1 MLALMLLVQLHADR
15 SISSRARRSFL
26 LVLVCAALT
35 LAADPAP
42 LLVKLN
48 AIAQSELDNRAQA
61 IAGIHNVAA
70 AEQRKTE
77 VRARILQ
84 LLGGLPDYHGP
95 LNPKV
100 TRVIE
105 RDGYWIENLMFE
117 SLRDYYVTANL
128 YRPKA
133 PGRHPAVLFSMGH
146 WDGGKTAAQ
155 LIGANL
161 ALKGFVAL
169 AFDPVGQGERQQAYD
184 ARLGHSL
191 IGGPTDQH
199 FLNGA
204 QAVLLGQ
211 SVARYFIWDG
221 MRAIDYLVSRPE
233 VDPERI
239 GASGCSGGGTQATYI
254 AALDPRVKAA
264 APACYMNS
272 FRTLYQGSI
281 GDSEQSLPGFLSAGL
296 DQTDYVELFA
306 PKPWLILSTR
316 EDFFTLEGARQVFD
330 EAKSWY
336 ELYGAADHIK
346 WVVGPGE
353 HGIPR
358 PLREAMYEWMIR
370 WLADGKGDAR
380 EQPVDPLPDHDLL
393 VTGNAQVGG
402 RDLYQ
407 IIAAEPRQN
416 GTQEELRTYLT
427 GLMSRNQPL
436 VQATAMLPST
446 AGATRRP
453 TVVLVQ
459 RTLEVGSDAR
469 KLVEQGNVVILVA
482 PQGAG
487 DGECCSFTGNWLD
500 NTRAWLVGRNLP
512 AMHAAEINQAVEI
525 ALQRPDVDPQRI
537 SARATGVAGIW
548 LLLAAAVNSSIGRV
562 VLDRTPHSLRAAI
575 ESPVHQSL
583 HDAVIPGF
591 ALKWDLQDIRK
602 LTLPREVV
610 WKNPTDW
617 TGNVVKVQGAFEYTS
632 SDSNWDR

>member
-1 MLALMLLVQLHADR
+1 MLALMPLARLYAGQ
-15 SISSRARRSFL
+15 SISSRATRSFL
-26 LVLVCAALT
+26 LVLLCAALT

-48 AIAQSELDNRAQA
+48 AIAQSELDARALT
-61 IAGIHNVAA
+61 IAGIQNAAA

-105 RDGYWIENLMFE
+105 RDGYVIENLMFE
-117 SLRDYYVTANL
+117 SLPDYYVTANL
-128 YRPKA
+128 YHPKA
-133 PGRHPAVLFSMGH
+133 PGRHPAVLFSLGH
-146 WDGGKTAAQ
+146 WDGGKAAAQ

-169 AFDPVGQGERQQAYD
+169 AYDPVGQGERQQAYD
-184 ARLGHSL
+184 ARLGRSL

-221 MRAIDYLVSRPE
+221 MRAIDYLVSRPD
-233 VDPERI
+233 VDSERI

-254 AALDPRVKAA
+254 AALDPRVKAP

-306 PKPWLILSTR
+306 PKPWLILST
-316 EDFFTLEGARQVFD
+316 EQDFFTPAGARQVYE
-330 EAKSWY
+330 EAKHWY
-336 ELYGAADHIK
+336 ELYGAEDRIK

-353 HGIPR
+353 HGTPR
-358 PLREAMYEWMIR
+358 PVREAMYEWMIR
-370 WLADGKGDAR
+370 WLQDGKGEAR
-380 EQPVDPLPDHDLL
+380 EQVVSPLPDHDLL
-393 VTGNAQVGG
+393 VTEHAQVGG

-407 IIAAEPRQN
+407 ILAAEPRASGN
-416 GTQEELRTYLT
+416 RKELRRFLVR
-427 GLMSRNQPL
+427 LMAANPPL
-436 VQATAMLPST
+436 VQAAAVLPST
-446 AGATRRP
+446 AGATRKP
-453 TVVLVQ
+453 AVVLVQ
-459 RTLEVGSDAR
+459 PTLEPGNDAR
-469 KLVEQGNVVILVA
+469 KLLNEGNVVVLIA

-487 DGECCSFTGNWLD
+487 EDEGHAFAGNWLN

-512 AMHAAEINQAVEI
+512 AMHAAEINQAIEMAV
-525 ALQRPDVDPQRI
+525 QRPDVDPERI
-537 SARATGVAGIW
+537 SARASGVAGIW
-548 LLLAAAVNSSIGRV
+548 LLLASAVNPRIGKI
-562 VLDRTPHSLRAAI
+562 VLDRTPYSLRSAI
-575 ESPVHQSL
+575 ESPVHQDL

-602 LTLPREVV
+602 LALPREVV

-617 TGNVVKVQGAFEYTS
+617 TGNVVWVQEGFEYTS
-632 SDSNWDR
+632 SDPNWDR

>member
-1 MLALMLLVQLHADR
+1 MLSFMRIAGQPPEYRVSTR
-15 SISSRARRSFL
+15 RGISL
-26 LVLVCAALT
+26 ILIPLCAAVSW
-35 LAADPAP
+35 AAEPSP
-42 LLVKLN
+42 LLVKFN
-48 AIAQSELDNRAQA
+48 EIAQGQLETRARA
-61 IAGIHNVAA
+61 IAGVQNVAA

-77 VRARILQ
+77 VRAKILQ
-84 LLGGLPDYHGP
+84 LLGGLPSYQGP

-100 TRVIE
+100 THVIE
-105 RDGYWIENLMFE
+105 RDGFVVETLMFE
-117 SLRDYYVTANL
+117 SLPDYFVTANL

-133 PGRHPAVLFSMGH
+133 AGKHPAVLFSMGH
-146 WDGGKTAAQ
+146 SNGGKLAGQ
-155 LIGANL
+155 LIGSNL

-169 AFDPVGQGERQQAYD
+169 AYDPVGQGERQQAYD
-184 ARLGHSL
+184 ARLGRSL
-191 IGGPTDQH
+191 IGGSSEQH

-204 QAVLLGQ
+204 QAILLGQ

-239 GASGCSGGGTQATYI
+239 GASGCSGGGTQTTYI
-254 AALDPRVKAA
+254 AALDPRVKAN

-272 FRTLYQGSI
+272 FRSLYGGAL

>member
-1 MLALMLLVQLHADR
+1 MLSLMRIARQPSEYPV
-15 SISSRARRSFL
+15 SSRTSRSL
-26 LVLVCAALT
+26 LIILVCAACSF
-35 LAADPAP
+35 AAEPSP
-42 LLVKLN
+42 FLVKLN
-48 AIAQSELDNRAQA
+48 AIAQSQLEARART
-61 IAGIHNVAA
+61 IAGVQNVAA

-77 VRARILQ
+77 VRSRILQ
-84 LLGGLPDYHGP
+84 LLGGLPDYRGP

-100 TRVIE
+100 THVIE
-105 RDGYWIENLMFE
+105 RDGYVVETLMFE
-117 SLRDYYVTANL
+117 SLPDYFVTANL

-133 PGRHPAVLFSMGH
+133 AGKHPAVLFSLGH
-146 WDGGKTAAQ
+146 WDGGKLAAQ

-169 AFDPVGQGERQQAYD
+169 AYDPVGQGERQQAYE
-184 ARLGHSL
+184 ARLGRSL
-191 IGGPTDQH
+191 IGGPTEQH

-204 QAVLLGQ
+204 QAILLGQ

-239 GASGCSGGGTQATYI
+239 GASGCSGGGTQTTYI
-254 AALDPRVKAA
+254 AALDPRVKAN

-272 FRTLYQGSI
+272 FRTLYDGSI
-281 GDSEQSLPGFLSAGL
+281 GDSEQSLPSFLSAGL
-296 DQTDYVELFA
+296 DQADYVELFA
-306 PKPWLILSTR
+306 PKPWLILSTQ
-316 EDFFTLEGARQVFD
+316 EDFFTPAGARLVFD
-330 EAKSWY
+330 EAKHWY
-336 ELYGAADHIK
+336 ELYGAADRIK

-353 HGIPR
+353 HGTPR
-358 PLREAMYEWMIR
+358 PVREAMYGWMIR
-370 WLADGKGDAR
+370 WLKDGKGDAR

-393 VTGNAQVGG
+393 VTEHAQVGG

-407 IIAAEPRQN
+407 IIASEPRQN

-427 GLMSRNQPL
+427 ALMSRNQPL
-436 VQATAMLPST
+436 VQATAILPST

-453 TVVLVQ
+453 AIVLVQ
-459 RTLEVGSDAR
+459 RTLDAGSDAR

-487 DGECCSFTGNWLD
+487 DVECCSFAGNWLN

-525 ALQRPDVDPQRI
+525 ALRRSDVDPQRI
-537 SARATGVAGIW
+537 GVRATGVAGIW
-548 LLLAAAVNSSIGRV
+548 LLLASAVNPRIGNI
-562 VLDRTPHSLRAAI
+562 VLDRTPHSLRTAI

-591 ALKWDLQDIRK
+591 ALKWDLQDLRR
-602 LTLPREVV
+602 LSLPRRVE

-617 TGNVVKVQGAFEYTS
+617 TGNIVTVPGDFEYTS
-632 SDSNWDR
+632 TDTNWDR